1 MMIIQKAINQSLTD
15 TERGNLEL
23 KNINDQISLSVSH
36 FVELERDRREIED
49 KIDENLNERV
59 KSKSK
64 IAGNC
69 I

>member
-1 MMIIQKAINQSLTD
+1 MIIQKAINQSLTD

>member
-1 MMIIQKAINQSLTD
+1 MIIQKAINQSLTD

-69 I
+69 V